1 MLEHNAIVVGISYK
15 KVLQISTKIIGG
27 WFLQMWGNWSRSCY
41 HLTISTDRPYLWEAF
56 ACFASISSEALNLC
70 VRVPGVLW
78 PHLAPRN
85 TDARD
90 ESKDER
96 RTQDT
101 GRWRPIAGWLCL
113 YSRSNSLSCGDNWP
127 NGFLLRSEMSHKL
140 KDFAEL
146 AAPSLYRRVRTTH
159 DSAIFRAAFRSA
171 VSENR

>member
-1 MLEHNAIVVGISYK
+1 MVFANVRKLVKIVLPFDHFHRQALLVRSVCMFCFNLERGIQS
-15 KVLQISTKIIGG
+15 
-27 WFLQMWGNWSRSCY
+27 
-41 HLTISTDRPYLWEAF
+41 
-56 ACFASISSEALNLC
+56 LC